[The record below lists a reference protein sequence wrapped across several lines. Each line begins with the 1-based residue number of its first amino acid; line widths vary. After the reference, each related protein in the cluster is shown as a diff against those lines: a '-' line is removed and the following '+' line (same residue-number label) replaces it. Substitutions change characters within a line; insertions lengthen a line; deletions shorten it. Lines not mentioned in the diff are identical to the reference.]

1 MRGAKILSSEDSE
14 RKERQTM
21 PNRLDQEILEKF
33 RRLNPENQEAI
44 LVYLATAL
52 SEPEA
57 SSSDRR

>member
-1 MRGAKILSSEDSE
+1 MFD
-14 RKERQTM
+14 
-21 PNRLDQEILEKF
+21 RLDREILEKF